1 MLTIRFDDS
10 LAISSMKA
18 IRAGDVATLERLL
31 VENPELAATKIK
43 DRKGGCRS
51 LLHIAADWPGHF
63 PNGGAIVYCLLKTS
77 ADVEGGVQGQ
87 GDTPLHWA
95 ASSDD
100 VEVAEVLVAGGA
112 DLNAPNGSIGTP
124 LENAVGYGQ
133 WQIARFLVDRGAKVD
148 KLWVAA
154 ALGMASRV
162 AQFLAQS
169 PPPTKDEINDAFWQ
183 ACHGGQIR
191 TAKMLLEH
199 GADINFNP
207 FHNNSTPLDIAGNFD
222 SRREALVDWLKENGA
237 QSKERVKV

>member
-1 MLTIRFDDS
+1 M
-10 LAISSMKA
+10 A
-18 IRAGDVATLERLL
+18 
-31 VENPELAATKIK
+31 ENPELAATQIE
-43 DRKGGCRS
+43 DRKGDCRS
-51 LLHIAADWPGHF
+51 LLHVAADWPGHF
-63 PNGGAIVYCLLKTS
+63 PNGGAIVHCLLKAG
-77 ADVEGGVQGQ
+77 ADLEGGVHGK
-87 GDTPLHWA
+87 GETPLHWA

-154 ALGMASRV
+154 ALGMASRL
-162 AQFLAQS
+162 AQFLTKS
-169 PPPTKDEINDAFWQ
+169 PQPTKDEINDAFWQ

-191 TAKMLLEH
+191 TAKMLFQH

-222 SRREALVDWLKENGA
+222 SRREALVDWLKDNGA
-237 QSKERVKV
+237 QPKEVLKV